1 MLLGRGLLLSLICE
15 IHMRQRVIGN
25 LFPNFHVRHEGFSIY
40 CPRKSDEGADTDLNV
55 TFAGL
60 SIDTPL
66 SS

>member
-1 MLLGRGLLLSLICE
+1 M
-15 IHMRQRVIGN
+15 IGN
-25 LFPNFHVRHEGFSIY
+25 LSPNFHVRHEGFSIY
-40 CPRKSDEGADTDLNV
+40 CARKSDEGADTDLNV